1 MEDACVAEK
10 ATIRTIT
17 PAWEVKA
24 SFLAVV
30 GNPPSG
36 RLRTQG
42 MKDSAHVLDQD
53 HAVRRSALAS
63 AAGGVL
69 AVGAGVAVAHL
80 LAALTQPSRSP
91 LVAVGAAF
99 IDLTPTWLKELA
111 VEKFGT
117 ADKAVLL
124 GTIATILVLV
134 AAGVGLLARRYRRA
148 AIVLASAVGLV
159 AAVAALSRPGASAVD
174 AVPAVVGAL
183 VAGGALALIT
193 RPAAPREVLPVP
205 PEPVAARTGPADAMS
220 GLASSEGRSS
230 IPVGADAPRVAAQD
244 HAPGRR
250 SVLLGVVGVAGLA
263 VVAGSVGEVVGRRRS
278 DVSAARAAI
287 RLPAPDDPA
296 VMLPSTVEVGVPG
309 VTPFRVP
316 NAEFYRVDTA
326 LTVPAVDPGSWSLS
340 VGGMVDRPYSLSYA
354 DLLAMPLVERDLTL
368 TCVSNEVGG
377 QYAGNARWL
386 GVRVKDLLAHAGVDP
401 RADQLLSRSVDG
413 WSASTPIAAVTDDRD
428 AIVAVAMN
436 GEPLPAEHGFPARM
450 VVPGLYGFVSATK
463 WLVSLEPSTYSAEQA
478 YWTQRG
484 WATDA
489 PVRTMAR
496 IDVPQPLS
504 TVRAGRVAVAGV
516 CWAQHRGID
525 GVEVQVDDGPWRT
538 AKLGSVPSDDTWRQ
552 WVVSWDAT
560 PGRHTLRARAT
571 DGTGRTQPQA
581 RLTPFPSGAQGWH
594 EVVVIVE

>member
-1 MEDACVAEK
+1 M
-10 ATIRTIT
+10 T
-17 PAWEVKA
+17 
-24 SFLAVV
+24 
-30 GNPPSG
+30 G
-36 RLRTQG
+36 
-42 MKDSAHVLDQD
+42 
-53 HAVRRSALAS
+53 
-63 AAGGVL
+63 
-69 AVGAGVAVAHL
+69 
-80 LAALTQPSRSP
+80 
-91 LVAVGAAF
+91 
-99 IDLTPTWLKELA
+99 
-111 VEKFGT
+111 
-117 ADKAVLL
+117 
-124 GTIATILVLV
+124 
-134 AAGVGLLARRYRRA
+134 
-148 AIVLASAVGLV
+148 
-159 AAVAALSRPGASAVD
+159 
-174 AVPAVVGAL
+174 
-183 VAGGALALIT
+183 
-193 RPAAPREVLPVP
+193 PVT
-205 PEPVAARTGPADAMS
+205 ERVGPADAMAVLDGS
-220 GLASSEGRSS
+220 AAGPRSTSDENGRE
-230 IPVGADAPRVAAQD
+230 PRAAGPD
-244 HAPGRR
+244 RR
-250 SVLLGVVGVAGLA
+250 SVLLGVAGVAGVA
-263 VVAGSVGEVVGRRRS
+263 VVAGSLGEGIGRRRS

-316 NAEFYRVDTA
+316 NGDFYRVDTA
-326 LTVPAVDPGSWSLS
+326 LTVPAIDPATWTLE
-340 VGGMVDRPYSLSYA
+340 VGGMVDRPYVLSYA

-386 GVRVKDLLAHAGVDP
+386 GVRVQDLLAHAGVDP

-413 WSASTPIAAVTDDRD
+413 WSASTPIAAVTDGRD

-463 WLVSLEPSTYSAEQA
+463 WLVALEPSTYSAEQA
-478 YWTQRG
+478 YWTRRG

-504 TVRAGRVAVAGV
+504 TVAAGRVAVAGV

-552 WVVSWDAT
+552 WVVAWEAT
-560 PGRHTLRARAT
+560 PGRHVLRARAT
-571 DGTGRTQPQA
+571 DGTGRTQPST

-594 EVVVIVE
+594 EVVVTVE

>member
-1 MEDACVAEK
+1 
-10 ATIRTIT
+10 
-17 PAWEVKA
+17 
-24 SFLAVV
+24 
-30 GNPPSG
+30 
-36 RLRTQG
+36 
-42 MKDSAHVLDQD
+42 MKDSAHALEQD
-53 HAVRRSALAS
+53 EVVRRSAP
-63 AAGGVL
+63 AAAAVGVL

-80 LAALTQPSRSP
+80 LAAVTEPARSP
-91 LVAVGAAF
+91 LVSVGAAF
-99 IDLTPTWLKELA
+99 IDLTPTWLKEFA
-111 VEKFGT
+111 VERFGT

-134 AAGVGLLARRYRRA
+134 AAGIGLLARHHRRA
-148 AIVLASAVGLV
+148 GILLAGVVGLV
-159 AAVAALSRPGASAVD
+159 AAVAALSRPGAAALD

-183 VAGGALALIT
+183 VSSAALALLT
-193 RPAAPREVLPVP
+193 APPRDRAVASVAAELVS
-205 PEPVAARTGPADAMS
+205 ARTGPADAMS
-220 GLASSEGRSS
+220 RLAGTQQTPGRTD
-230 IPVGADAPRVAAQD
+230 VVV
-244 HAPGRR
+244 PGRR

-287 RLPAPDDPA
+287 RLPAPEDPA

-309 VTPFRVP
+309 VAPFRVA
-316 NAEFYRVDTA
+316 NADFYRVDTA
-326 LTVPAVDPGSWSLS
+326 LTVPAVDLGSWNLR

-354 DLLAMPLVERDLTL
+354 DLLALPLVERDLTL

-413 WSASTPIAAVTDDRD
+413 WSASTPIAAVTDGRD

-463 WLVSLEPSTYSAEQA
+463 WLVALEPSTYSAEQA

-496 IDVPQPLS
+496 IDVPAPLS

-552 WVVSWDAT
+552 WVVSWDAA

-571 DGTGRTQPQA
+571 DGTGHTQPEA

>member
-1 MEDACVAEK
+1 
-10 ATIRTIT
+10 
-17 PAWEVKA
+17 
-24 SFLAVV
+24 
-30 GNPPSG
+30 
-36 RLRTQG
+36 
-42 MKDSAHVLDQD
+42 MKDSPHVPAQD
-53 HAVRRSALAS
+53 HVVRRSAAAS
-63 AAGGVL
+63 AAVGVL

-80 LAALTQPSRSP
+80 LAAFTAPSRSP

-99 IDLTPTWLKELA
+99 IDLTPTWLKEFA
-111 VEKFGT
+111 VERFGT
-117 ADKAVLL
+117 ADKAVLV
-124 GTIATILVLV
+124 ATIGTLLLLV
-134 AAGVGLLARRYRRA
+134 AAGVGLLARRHRRA
-148 AIVLASAVGLV
+148 AILLAATVGLV
-159 AAVAALSRPGASAVD
+159 AGAAALSRPGASAVD
-174 AVPAVVGAL
+174 VVPALLGAL
-183 VAGGALALIT
+183 VAGAALAVLT
-193 RPAAPREVLPVP
+193 RPTAP
-205 PEPVAARTGPADAMS
+205 ATAGS
-220 GLASSEGRSS
+220 
-230 IPVGADAPRVAAQD
+230 
-244 HAPGRR
+244 PGESTSRR
-250 SVLLGVVGVAGLA
+250 SVVLAVLGVAGLA
-263 VVAGSVGEVVGRRRS
+263 VVAGSLGEVVGRRRS
-278 DVSAARAAI
+278 DVSASRAAI

-296 VMLPSTVEVGVPG
+296 GALPSGVDVGVPG

-316 NAEFYRVDTA
+316 NADFYRVDTA
-326 LTVPAVDPGSWSLS
+326 LTVPAVDPGAWTLEI
-340 VGGMVDRPYSLSYA
+340 GGMVDRPYSLSYA

-413 WSASTPIAAVTDDRD
+413 WTASTPIAAVTDGRD

-478 YWTQRG
+478 YWTRRG
-484 WATDA
+484 WATEA

>member
-1 MEDACVAEK
+1 M
-10 ATIRTIT
+10 
-17 PAWEVKA
+17 
-24 SFLAVV
+24 
-30 GNPPSG
+30 
-36 RLRTQG
+36 
-42 MKDSAHVLDQD
+42 
-53 HAVRRSALAS
+53 
-63 AAGGVL
+63 
-69 AVGAGVAVAHL
+69 
-80 LAALTQPSRSP
+80 
-91 LVAVGAAF
+91 
-99 IDLTPTWLKELA
+99 
-111 VEKFGT
+111 
-117 ADKAVLL
+117 
-124 GTIATILVLV
+124 
-134 AAGVGLLARRYRRA
+134 
-148 AIVLASAVGLV
+148 
-159 AAVAALSRPGASAVD
+159 D
-174 AVPAVVGAL
+174 AVPALVGAL
-183 VAGGALALIT
+183 VAGAALALIT
-193 RPAAPREVLPVP
+193 RPVPPREAAAVL

-220 GLASSEGRSS
+220 GLGPDDAASSLAVET
-230 IPVGADAPRVAAQD
+230 P
-244 HAPGRR
+244 APGRR

-263 VVAGSVGEVVGRRRS
+263 VVAGSAGEVVGRRRS

-287 RLPAPDDPA
+287 RLPVPEDPA
-296 VMLPSTVEVGVPG
+296 VTLPSAVEVGVPG

-316 NAEFYRVDTA
+316 NADFYRVDTA
-326 LTVPAVDPGSWSLS
+326 LTVPAVDPGTWTLR

-354 DLLAMPLVERDLTL
+354 DLLALPLVERDLTL

-386 GVRVKDLLAHAGVDP
+386 GVPVKDLLAHAGVDP

-413 WSASTPIAAVTDDRD
+413 WSASTPIAAVTDGRD

-463 WLVSLEPSTYSAEQA
+463 WLVALEPSTYSAEQA

-525 GVEVQVDDGPWRT
+525 GVELQVDDGPWRT

-552 WVVSWDAT
+552 WVVTWDAA

-571 DGTGRTQPQA
+571 DGTGRTQPEA

>member
-1 MEDACVAEK
+1 
-10 ATIRTIT
+10 
-17 PAWEVKA
+17 
-24 SFLAVV
+24 
-30 GNPPSG
+30 
-36 RLRTQG
+36 
-42 MKDSAHVLDQD
+42 MKDSAHALDQD
-53 HAVRRSALAS
+53 DDVRRSAP
-63 AAGGVL
+63 AAAAVGVL

-80 LAALTQPSRSP
+80 LAAVTEPSRSP
-91 LVAVGAAF
+91 LVSVGAAF
-99 IDLTPTWLKELA
+99 IDLTPTWLKEFA
-111 VEKFGT
+111 VERFGT

-134 AAGVGLLARRYRRA
+134 AAGIGLLARHHRRA
-148 AIVLASAVGLV
+148 GIVLAGVVGLV
-159 AAVAALSRPGASAVD
+159 AAAAALSRPGAAVPD
-174 AVPAVVGAL
+174 AVPALVGAL
-183 VAGGALALIT
+183 VSSAALALLT
-193 RPAAPREVLPVP
+193 APSRDRSVASAAAPLVS
-205 PEPVAARTGPADAMS
+205 ARTGPADAMS
-220 GLASSEGRSS
+220 GLAGTQHA
-230 IPVGADAPRVAAQD
+230 PGAADVV
-244 HAPGRR
+244 APGRR

-287 RLPAPDDPA
+287 RLPAPEDPA

-309 VTPFRVP
+309 VAPFRVA
-316 NAEFYRVDTA
+316 NADFYRVDTA
-326 LTVPAVDPGSWSLS
+326 LTVPAVDLGSWNLR

-354 DLLAMPLVERDLTL
+354 DLLALPLVERDLTL

-413 WSASTPIAAVTDDRD
+413 WSASTPIAAVTDGRD

-463 WLVSLEPSTYSAEQA
+463 WLVALEPSTYSAEQA

-496 IDVPQPLS
+496 IDVPAPLS

-552 WVVSWDAT
+552 WVVSWDAA

-571 DGTGRTQPQA
+571 DGTGHTQPEA